1 MEHTTTVMARLFH
14 PPDKLPTHLP
24 CRVVT
29 TCYYGSSGGIA
40 VFCFFFSFSV
50 DRETIHFSSSSVIF
64 FLVPKFGCDTHAAT
78 IYRRNRV
85 LDQVHI
91 IPNHPAILT
100 RFASIRGDKK
110 KRCGTSG
117 RRRMFK

>member
-1 MEHTTTVMARLFH
+1 MEHTTVMARLFH

-50 DRETIHFSSSSVIF
+50 DRETIHFSSSVIF
-64 FLVPKFGCDTHAAT
+64 FPVRTFGWNTHA
-78 IYRRNRV
+78 
-85 LDQVHI
+85 
-91 IPNHPAILT
+91 
-100 RFASIRGDKK
+100 RGDDLPTKQ
-110 KRCGTSG
+110 GA
-117 RRRMFK
+117 

>member
-1 MEHTTTVMARLFH
+1 MEYTTS
-14 PPDKLPTHLP
+14 DGNGSTHSPGNIPMQSCDNFLEAIHQS
-24 CRVVT
+24 CDNM
-29 TCYYGSSGGIA
+29 IH
-40 VFCFFFSFSV
+40 
-50 DRETIHFSSSSVIF
+50 RETIHFSSSSVIF

-110 KRCGTSG
+110 KVRDFGSEEDV
-117 RRRMFK
+117 